1 MGPRLLNFKM
11 QFCDVSPLFKS
22 EPSERPDSDLC
33 SFQIDGNDKYLATLA
48 ISGIDGQWLTH

>member
-1 MGPRLLNFKM
+1 M

-22 EPSERPDSDLC
+22 EPSERPNSDLC